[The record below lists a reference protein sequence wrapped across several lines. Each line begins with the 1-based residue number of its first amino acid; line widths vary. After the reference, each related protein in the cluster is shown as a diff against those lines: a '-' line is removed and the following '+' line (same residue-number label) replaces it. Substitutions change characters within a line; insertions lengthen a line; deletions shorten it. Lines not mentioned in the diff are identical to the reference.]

1 MGMGNIP
8 KTPLLSTYKRRLPS
22 PHFNNTQEK
31 KSTKEQEQE
40 HHSMGLGPSWL
51 EQSSRERCEGEFGKE
66 VPGLS
71 VTFPRLY
78 LDGYLSKCSWFL
90 WL

>member
-31 KSTKEQEQE
+31 STRAREEQ
-40 HHSMGLGPSWL
+40 HDSWA
-51 EQSSRERCEGEFGKE
+51 
-66 VPGLS
+66 
-71 VTFPRLY
+71 
-78 LDGYLSKCSWFL
+78 
-90 WL
+90 